1 MHRYAGKSSAT
12 SPFPAVKTAFPQ
24 EAERRNKGGEIMAIK
39 VTNKKPLTGN
49 KRSHALNA
57 TKMQQKPNLQ
67 VVRLE
72 DGTKVRMSAREIR
85 NMRKQQAVVAEAA

>member
-1 MHRYAGKSSAT
+1 
-12 SPFPAVKTAFPQ
+12 
-24 EAERRNKGGEIMAIK
+24 MAIK

-85 NMRKQQAVVAEAA
+85 NMRKQQGVVTEAA

>member
-1 MHRYAGKSSAT
+1 
-12 SPFPAVKTAFPQ
+12 
-24 EAERRNKGGEIMAIK
+24 MAIK

-57 TKMQQKPNLQ
+57 TKMQQKANLQ

>member
-1 MHRYAGKSSAT
+1 
-12 SPFPAVKTAFPQ
+12 
-24 EAERRNKGGEIMAIK
+24 MAIK
-39 VTNKKPLTGN
+39 VTTKKPLTGN

>member
-1 MHRYAGKSSAT
+1 
-12 SPFPAVKTAFPQ
+12 
-24 EAERRNKGGEIMAIK
+24 MAIK
-39 VTNKKPLTGN
+39 VTTKKPLTGN

-85 NMRKQQAVVAEAA
+85 NMRKQQAVVTEAA

>member
-1 MHRYAGKSSAT
+1 
-12 SPFPAVKTAFPQ
+12 
-24 EAERRNKGGEIMAIK
+24 MAIK

-85 NMRKQQAVVAEAA
+85 NMRKQQAVLNEEAVVAEAA

>member
-1 MHRYAGKSSAT
+1 M
-12 SPFPAVKTAFPQ
+12 AV
-24 EAERRNKGGEIMAIK
+24 K

-49 KRSHALNA
+49 RRSHALNA

-72 DGTKVRMSAREIR
+72 DGTRVRLTTRELKTL
-85 NMRKQQAVVAEAA
+85 RKDQKTAA

>member
-1 MHRYAGKSSAT
+1 
-12 SPFPAVKTAFPQ
+12 
-24 EAERRNKGGEIMAIK
+24 MAIK

-72 DGTKVRMSAREIR
+72 DGTKVRMSTREIR
-85 NMRKQQAVVAEAA
+85 NMRKQQAVVTEAA